1 MSDAGSALGGQASTG
16 GGAVSPSFR
25 EALNAPPKNG
35 GGSSE
40 FRDALNRDRDTS
52 DKRPRNDRPSDSND
66 SRSTEHVAGRPETKA
81 RDTSPKTDADQR
93 TPRKAERDMRIERS
107 QERDG
112 QEQARADDALHL
124 DRKVRAKVN
133 GKEKELSLREA
144 LDYYQRGESANQRF
158 QEAASLKK
166 EAESAKERAER
177 LLRDPKALVDAI
189 INDETGAKTLHEAY
203 TELQRLAQMS
213 PEQQAEYLRVKE
225 LENRAAQ
232 MDRLEQER
240 QAQLQQ
246 QQADAIIDQ
255 HLDGLDD
262 AYEKLGWSP
271 SEKVQDVADM
281 LAASMIDD
289 IKESGT
295 KGVTYRH
302 IAGAVK
308 DAIQDMVSE
317 SLSSMDNAA
326 LRELIGDKRIKALI
340 AEDVKAVQS
349 RKPAAVPRDQN
360 RQQGGQ
366 FAPKKPAGP
375 AVHYAGDMRGF
386 RAMLDEER

>member
-25 EALNAPPKNG
+25 EALNAPPKSG

-112 QEQARADDALHL
+112 QEQSRADDALDL

-133 GKEKELSLREA
+133 GKEKEISLREA

-158 QEAASLKK
+158 QEAANLRK
-166 EAESAKERAER
+166 EAETAKERAER

-255 HLDGLDD
+255 HIDGLDD

-271 SEKVQDVADM
+271 SGKVQDVADM

>member
-1 MSDAGSALGGQASTG
+1 M
-16 GGAVSPSFR
+16 
-25 EALNAPPKNG
+25 
-35 GGSSE
+35 
-40 FRDALNRDRDTS
+40 
-52 DKRPRNDRPSDSND
+52 
-66 SRSTEHVAGRPETKA
+66 
-81 RDTSPKTDADQR
+81 
-93 TPRKAERDMRIERS
+93 
-107 QERDG
+107 
-112 QEQARADDALHL
+112 
-124 DRKVRAKVN
+124 RAKVN
-133 GKEKELSLREA
+133 GKEKEISLREA

-158 QEAASLKK
+158 QEAAEMRKQ
-166 EAESAKERAER
+166 AETAQQRAER
-177 LLRDPKALVDAI
+177 LLKDPKALVDAL
-189 INDETGAKTLHEAY
+189 INDETGAKTVHEAY
-203 TELQRLAQMS
+203 QEMMRLAQMT
-213 PEQQAEYLRVKE
+213 PEQQQEYLRVKE
-225 LENRAAQ
+225 LEGRAAQ

-240 QAQLQQ
+240 QAQIQQ
-246 QQADAIIDQ
+246 QQEQAIIDQ

-281 LAASMIDD
+281 LAASLIDE

-349 RKPAAVPRDQN
+349 RKPSAVPRDQN

>member
-1 MSDAGSALGGQASTG
+1 MSDAGSALGGQPSTG

-25 EALNAPPKNG
+25 DALNAPPKQG

-40 FRDALNRDRDTS
+40 FRDALNRDTS
-52 DKRPRNDRPSDSND
+52 DKRPRNDTPNDAND

-93 TPRKAERDMRIERS
+93 QPRKSERDMRTERS

-112 QEQARADDALHL
+112 QEQTRADDALDL

-133 GKEKELSLREA
+133 GKEKEISLREA

-158 QEAASLKK
+158 QEAANLRK
-166 EAESAKERAER
+166 EAETAKERAER
-177 LLRDPKALVDAI
+177 LLKDPKALVEAL
-189 INDETGAKTLHEAY
+189 INDETGAKTVHEAY
-203 TELQRLAQMS
+203 QELVRLAQMS

-225 LENRAAQ
+225 LEGKAFQ
-232 MDRLEQER
+232 MEQLERQRQAELEQ
-240 QAQLQQ
+240 QQ
-246 QQADAIIDQ
+246 EQAIIDQ

-271 SEKVQDVADM
+271 SEKTQDVADM
-281 LAASMIDD
+281 LAASLIDE

-308 DAIQDMVSE
+308 DAISDMVSE

-349 RKPAAVPRDQN
+349 RKPSAVPRDQN

>member
-1 MSDAGSALGGQASTG
+1 MSDAGSALGGQPSTG

-25 EALNAPPKNG
+25 EALNAPPKQG

-40 FRDALNRDRDTS
+40 FRDALNRDTS
-52 DKRPRNDRPSDSND
+52 DKRPRNDTPNDAND

-93 TPRKAERDMRIERS
+93 QPRKSERDMRTERS

-112 QEQARADDALHL
+112 QEQTRADDALDL

-133 GKEKELSLREA
+133 GKEKEISLREA

-158 QEAASLKK
+158 QEAANLRK
-166 EAESAKERAER
+166 EAETAKERAER
-177 LLRDPKALVDAI
+177 LLKDPKALVEAL
-189 INDETGAKTLHEAY
+189 INDETGAKTVHEAY
-203 TELQRLAQMS
+203 QELVRLAQMS

-225 LENRAAQ
+225 LEGKAFQ
-232 MDRLEQER
+232 MEQLERQRQAELEQ
-240 QAQLQQ
+240 QQ
-246 QQADAIIDQ
+246 EQAIIDQ

-271 SEKVQDVADM
+271 SEKTQDVADM

-308 DAIQDMVSE
+308 DAISDMVSE

-349 RKPAAVPRDQN
+349 RKPSAVPRDQN

>member
-1 MSDAGSALGGQASTG
+1 MSDAGSALGGQPSTG

-25 EALNAPPKNG
+25 DALNAPRSDG
-35 GGSSE
+35 SGSSE
-40 FRDALNRDRDTS
+40 FKDALRRDTS
-52 DKRPRNDRPSDSND
+52 DQRPRNDRPDDAND
-66 SRSTEHVAGRPETKA
+66 SRSTTANGKPETKA
-81 RDTSPKTDADQR
+81 RDVSPKTDADQKPQQRR
-93 TPRKAERDMRIERS
+93 TDRDMRTERS

-112 QEQARADDALHL
+112 QEQTRADDALDL

-133 GKEKELSLREA
+133 GKEKEISLREA

-158 QEAASLKK
+158 QEAANLRK
-166 EAESAKERAER
+166 EAETAKERAER
-177 LLRDPKALVDAI
+177 LLRDPKALVDAL
-189 INDETGAKTLHEAY
+189 INDETGAKTVHEAY
-203 TELQRLAQMS
+203 QEMMRLAQMT
-213 PEQQAEYLRVKE
+213 PEQQQEYLRVKE
-225 LENRAAQ
+225 LEGRAAQ

-240 QAQLQQ
+240 QAQIQQ
-246 QQADAIIDQ
+246 QQEQAIIDQ

-271 SEKVQDVADM
+271 SDKTQDVADM
-281 LAASMIDD
+281 LAASLIDE

-308 DAIQDMVSE
+308 DAISDMVSE

-349 RKPAAVPRDQN
+349 RKPSAVPRDQN

>member
-1 MSDAGSALGGQASTG
+1 MSDVGAAVGGQSSGGNAASQ
-16 GGAVSPSFR
+16 S
-25 EALNAPPKNG
+25 
-35 GGSSE
+35 
-40 FRDALNRDRDTS
+40 FRDALNGGSQQGAPTSLREALARDTS
-52 DKRPRNDRPSDSND
+52 DQRPRNDKPDDAND
-66 SRSTEHVAGRPETKA
+66 SRSTTANGKPETKA
-81 RDTSPKTDADQR
+81 RDVSPKTDADQKPQ
-93 TPRKAERDMRIERS
+93 TRKTDRDMRTERS

-112 QEQARADDALHL
+112 QDQTRADDSLDL

-133 GKEKELSLREA
+133 GKEKEVSLREA

-166 EAESAKERAER
+166 EAETAKERAER
-177 LLRDPKALVDAI
+177 LLRDPKALVDAL
-189 INDETGAKTLHEAY
+189 INDETGAKTVHEAY
-203 TELQRLAQMS
+203 QELVRLAQMS

-225 LENRAAQ
+225 LEGKAFQ
-232 MDRLEQER
+232 MEQLERQRQAELEQ
-240 QAQLQQ
+240 QQ
-246 QQADAIIDQ
+246 EQAIIDQ

-262 AYEKLGWSP
+262 AYEKLGWQP

-281 LAASMIDD
+281 LAASLIDE

-317 SLSSMDNAA
+317 SLSGMDDQA
-326 LRELIGDKRIKALI
+326 LRELIGEKRLRSLM
-340 AEDVKAVQS
+340 AEDVRAVQS
-349 RKPAAVPRDQN
+349 RKPQAIPRDSN
-360 RQQGGQ
+360 RQPTGQ

-375 AVHYAGDMRGF
+375 VVHYPGDLRGF
-386 RAMLDEER
+386 RAMLDDER

>member
-1 MSDAGSALGGQASTG
+1 MSDAGSALGGQPSS

-25 EALNAPPKNG
+25 DALNAPRSDG
-35 GGSSE
+35 SGSSE
-40 FRDALNRDRDTS
+40 FKDALRRDTS
-52 DKRPRNDRPSDSND
+52 DQRPRNDRPDDAND
-66 SRSTEHVAGRPETKA
+66 SRSTTANGKPETKA
-81 RDTSPKTDADQR
+81 RDVSPKTDADQKPQQRR
-93 TPRKAERDMRIERS
+93 TDRDMRTERS

-112 QEQARADDALHL
+112 QEQTRADDALDL

-133 GKEKELSLREA
+133 GKEKEISLREA

-177 LLRDPKALVDAI
+177 LLRDPKALVDAL
-189 INDETGAKTLHEAY
+189 INDETGAKTVHEAY
-203 TELQRLAQMS
+203 QEMMRLAQMT
-213 PEQQAEYLRVKE
+213 PEQQQEYLRVKE
-225 LENRAAQ
+225 LEGRAAQ

-240 QAQLQQ
+240 QAQIQQ
-246 QQADAIIDQ
+246 QQEQAIIDQ

-281 LAASMIDD
+281 LAASLIDE

-308 DAIQDMVSE
+308 DAISDMVSE

-349 RKPAAVPRDQN
+349 RKPSAVPRDQN

>member
-1 MSDAGSALGGQASTG
+1 MSDAGSALGGQPSTG

-25 EALNAPPKNG
+25 DALNAPRSDG
-35 GGSSE
+35 SGSSE
-40 FRDALNRDRDTS
+40 FKDALRRDTS
-52 DKRPRNDRPSDSND
+52 DQRPRNDRPDDAND
-66 SRSTEHVAGRPETKA
+66 SRSTTANGKPETKA
-81 RDTSPKTDADQR
+81 RDVSPKTDADQKPQQRR
-93 TPRKAERDMRIERS
+93 TDRDMRTERS

-112 QEQARADDALHL
+112 QEQTRADDALDL

-133 GKEKELSLREA
+133 GKEKEISLREA

-158 QEAASLKK
+158 QEAANLRK
-166 EAESAKERAER
+166 EAETAKERAER
-177 LLRDPKALVDAI
+177 LLKDPKALVEAL
-189 INDETGAKTLHEAY
+189 INDETGAKTVHEAY
-203 TELQRLAQMS
+203 QELVRLAQMS

-225 LENRAAQ
+225 LEGKAFQ
-232 MDRLEQER
+232 MEQLERQRQAELEQ
-240 QAQLQQ
+240 QQ
-246 QQADAIIDQ
+246 EQAIIDQ

-271 SEKVQDVADM
+271 SEKTQDVADM
-281 LAASMIDD
+281 LAASLIDE

-302 IAGAVK
+302 IAVAVK

-360 RQQGGQ
+360 RQPTGQ

>member
-25 EALNAPPKNG
+25 EALNAPPKSG

-93 TPRKAERDMRIERS
+93 QPRKSERDMRTERS
-107 QERDG
+107 QDAAETQERP
-112 QEQARADDALHL
+112 ADDM

-133 GKEKELSLREA
+133 GKERDVSYREM

-158 QEAASLKK
+158 QEAAEMRKQ
-166 EAESAKERAER
+166 AESAQQRAER

-225 LENRAAQ
+225 LEGRAAQ
-232 MDRLEQER
+232 MDRLEQEH
-240 QAQLQQ
+240 QAQVEQQ
-246 QQADAIIDQ
+246 RADAIIDQ

-271 SEKVQDVADM
+271 SEKMQDVADM
-281 LAASMIDD
+281 LAANLIDE
-289 IKESGT
+289 IQESGQ

-302 IAGAVK
+302 IAGAVQ
-308 DAIQDMVSE
+308 DAIQDIVSE

-360 RQQGGQ
+360 RQPTGQ
-366 FAPKKPAGP
+366 FAQRKAEPS
-375 AVHYAGDMRGF
+375 VHFAGDMRGF
-386 RAMLDEER
+386 REMLNRDR

>member
-1 MSDAGSALGGQASTG
+1 MSDAGSALGGQPSTG

-25 EALNAPPKNG
+25 EALNAPRSDG
-35 GGSSE
+35 SGSSE
-40 FRDALNRDRDTS
+40 FKDALRRDTS
-52 DKRPRNDRPSDSND
+52 DQRPRNDRPDDAND
-66 SRSTEHVAGRPETKA
+66 SRSTTANGKPETKA
-81 RDTSPKTDADQR
+81 RDVSPKTDADQKPQQRR
-93 TPRKAERDMRIERS
+93 TDRDMRTERS

-112 QEQARADDALHL
+112 QEQTRADDALDL

-133 GKEKELSLREA
+133 GKEKEISLREA

-158 QEAASLKK
+158 QEAANLRK
-166 EAESAKERAER
+166 EAETAKERAER
-177 LLRDPKALVDAI
+177 LLKDPKALVDAL
-189 INDETGAKTLHEAY
+189 INDETGAKTVHEAY
-203 TELQRLAQMS
+203 QEMMRLAQMT
-213 PEQQAEYLRVKE
+213 PEQQQEYLRVKE
-225 LENRAAQ
+225 LEGRAAQ

-240 QAQLQQ
+240 QAQIQQ
-246 QQADAIIDQ
+246 QQEQAIIDQ

-281 LAASMIDD
+281 LAASLIDE

-349 RKPAAVPRDQN
+349 RKPSAVPRDQN

>member
-1 MSDAGSALGGQASTG
+1 MSDAGSALGGQPSTG

-25 EALNAPPKNG
+25 DALNAPRSDG
-35 GGSSE
+35 SGSSE
-40 FRDALNRDRDTS
+40 FKDALRRDTS
-52 DKRPRNDRPSDSND
+52 DQRPRNDRPDDAND
-66 SRSTEHVAGRPETKA
+66 SRSTTANGKPETKA
-81 RDTSPKTDADQR
+81 RDVSPKTDADQKPQQRR
-93 TPRKAERDMRIERS
+93 TDRDMRTERS

-112 QEQARADDALHL
+112 QEQTRADDALDL

-133 GKEKELSLREA
+133 GKEKEISLREA

-158 QEAASLKK
+158 QEAANLRK
-166 EAESAKERAER
+166 EAETAKERAER
-177 LLRDPKALVDAI
+177 LLRDPKALVDAL
-189 INDETGAKTLHEAY
+189 INDETGAKTVHEAY
-203 TELQRLAQMS
+203 QEMMRLAQMT
-213 PEQQAEYLRVKE
+213 PEQQQEYLRVKE
-225 LENRAAQ
+225 LEGRAAQ

-240 QAQLQQ
+240 QAQIQQ
-246 QQADAIIDQ
+246 QQEQAIIDQ

-281 LAASMIDD
+281 LAASLIDE

-308 DAIQDMVSE
+308 DAISDMVSE

-349 RKPAAVPRDQN
+349 RKPSAVPRDQN

>member
-1 MSDAGSALGGQASTG
+1 MSDAGSALGGQPSTG

-25 EALNAPPKNG
+25 DALNAPRSDG
-35 GGSSE
+35 SGSSE
-40 FRDALNRDRDTS
+40 FKDALRRDTS
-52 DKRPRNDRPSDSND
+52 DQRPRNDRPDDAND
-66 SRSTEHVAGRPETKA
+66 SRSTTANGKPETKA
-81 RDTSPKTDADQR
+81 RDVSPKTDADQKPQQRR
-93 TPRKAERDMRIERS
+93 TDRDMRTERS

-112 QEQARADDALHL
+112 QEQTRADDALDL

-133 GKEKELSLREA
+133 GKEKEISLREA

-158 QEAASLKK
+158 QEAANLRK
-166 EAESAKERAER
+166 EAETAKERAER
-177 LLRDPKALVDAI
+177 LLKDPKALVEAL
-189 INDETGAKTLHEAY
+189 INDETGAKTVHEAY
-203 TELQRLAQMS
+203 QELVRLAQMS

-225 LENRAAQ
+225 LEGKAFQ
-232 MDRLEQER
+232 MEQIERQRQAELEQ
-240 QAQLQQ
+240 QQ
-246 QQADAIIDQ
+246 EQAIIDQ

-271 SEKVQDVADM
+271 SEKTQDVADM
-281 LAASMIDD
+281 LAASLIDE

-349 RKPAAVPRDQN
+349 RKPSAVPRDQN

>member
-25 EALNAPPKNG
+25 EALNAPPKSG

-40 FRDALNRDRDTS
+40 FRDALNRDTS
-52 DKRPRNDRPSDSND
+52 DKRPRNDRPDDAND
-66 SRSTEHVAGRPETKA
+66 SRSTTANGKPESKA
-81 RDTSPKTDADQR
+81 RDVSPKTDADQKPQQRR
-93 TPRKAERDMRIERS
+93 TDRDMRTESS

-112 QEQARADDALHL
+112 QEQSRADDALDL

-133 GKEKELSLREA
+133 GKEKEISLREA

-158 QEAASLKK
+158 QEAANLRK
-166 EAESAKERAER
+166 EAETAKERAER
-177 LLRDPKALVDAI
+177 LLRDPKALVDAL
-189 INDETGAKTLHEAY
+189 INDETGAKTVHEAY
-203 TELQRLAQMS
+203 QEMMRLAQMT
-213 PEQQAEYLRVKE
+213 PEQQQEYLRVKE
-225 LENRAAQ
+225 LEGRAAQ

-240 QAQLQQ
+240 QAQIQQ
-246 QQADAIIDQ
+246 QQEQAIIDQ

-281 LAASMIDD
+281 LAASLIDE

-349 RKPAAVPRDQN
+349 RKPSAVPRDQN

>member
-25 EALNAPPKNG
+25 EALNAPPKSG

-40 FRDALNRDRDTS
+40 FRDALNRDTS
-52 DKRPRNDRPSDSND
+52 DKRPRNDTPNDAND
-66 SRSTEHVAGRPETKA
+66 SRSAEHVAGRPEAKS
-81 RDTSPKTDADQR
+81 RDTSPKTDQDQQR
-93 TPRKAERDMRIERS
+93 TPRKADRDMRTERS

-112 QEQARADDALHL
+112 QEQSRADDALDL

-133 GKEKELSLREA
+133 GKEKEISLREA

-158 QEAASLKK
+158 QEAANLRK
-166 EAESAKERAER
+166 EAETAKERAER
-177 LLRDPKALVDAI
+177 LLRDPKALVDAL
-189 INDETGAKTLHEAY
+189 INDETGAKTVHEAY
-203 TELQRLAQMS
+203 QELVRLAQMS
-213 PEQQAEYLRVKE
+213 PEQQQEYLRVKE
-225 LENRAAQ
+225 LEGKAFQ
-232 MDRLEQER
+232 MEQLER
-240 QAQLQQ
+240 QRQAEIEQ

-271 SEKVQDVADM
+271 SGKVQDVADM

>member
-25 EALNAPPKNG
+25 EALNAPPKSG

-112 QEQARADDALHL
+112 QEQSRADDALDL

-133 GKEKELSLREA
+133 GKEKEISLREA

-271 SEKVQDVADM
+271 SGKVQDVADM

-360 RQQGGQ
+360 RQPTGQ
-366 FAPKKPAGP
+366 FAQKGKPEP
-375 AVHYAGDMRGF
+375 ATHYAGDMRGF
-386 RAMLDEER
+386 RDMLNRER